1 LTLALATL
9 ACQTLT
15 RAFEL
20 EGPEDLATDVVGEQP
35 TRTPRPTSTPKIT
48 PTLGPTPT
56 AHPTLESTLVQSNQF
71 DLRPEFTADMDLFPD
86 ATRYTI
92 DVTAQFNADGTA
104 TLTGRELIRFTNTHT
119 DPLNEM
125 ALMLWPN
132 DSNQYLS
139 DFTLLNVLV
148 DGQAVDFDLQD
159 RGLSAHFAL
168 PDALAL
174 GESVDIST
182 EFSVAVF
189 PGLGEAGPARF
200 GITHGVLL
208 APTFYPLI
216 PRWAEG
222 EWQTQPAPT
231 GGDTTTS
238 DTAFYTWRI
247 TAPADLAV
255 IGTGRIVEQSSDAQ
269 TQTQT
274 LTTGPVRDLALVVG
288 PLTLTQREVDG
299 ITLNAYM
306 LAEHADLEDEMLDY
320 VETQVTTLQD
330 RVGPYPFTELDVVDA
345 PGAFG
350 GIEYPGVI
358 FIGVVE
364 DGSDFFV
371 RATVHEVGHQWFY
384 SLIGDDQLRE
394 PWLDEAAASYTE
406 ILYIEATDSP
416 KASRNALVEFRAYV
430 QFASDPELPI
440 GLPVEGYGSGSD
452 YGIIVYAKGAL
463 FFNALRQELGDEI
476 FFNFLRAFFD
486 EYRYGLATSADFHQ
500 VAEETCACDLDELF
514 DLWVYV
520 GGNFQQ

>member
-1 LTLALATL
+1 
-9 ACQTLT
+9 
-15 RAFEL
+15 
-20 EGPEDLATDVVGEQP
+20 
-35 TRTPRPTSTPKIT
+35 
-48 PTLGPTPT
+48 
-56 AHPTLESTLVQSNQF
+56 
-71 DLRPEFTADMDLFPD
+71 
-86 ATRYTI
+86 
-92 DVTAQFNADGTA
+92 
-104 TLTGRELIRFTNTHT
+104 
-119 DPLNEM
+119 
-125 ALMLWPN
+125 
-132 DSNQYLS
+132 
-139 DFTLLNVLV
+139 
-148 DGQAVDFDLQD
+148 
-159 RGLSAHFAL
+159 
-168 PDALAL
+168 
-174 GESVDIST
+174 
-182 EFSVAVF
+182 
-189 PGLGEAGPARF
+189 
-200 GITHGVLL
+200 
-208 APTFYPLI
+208 
-216 PRWAEG
+216 
-222 EWQTQPAPT
+222 
-231 GGDTTTS
+231 
-238 DTAFYTWRI
+238 
-247 TAPADLAV
+247 
-255 IGTGRIVEQSSDAQ
+255 
-269 TQTQT
+269 
-274 LTTGPVRDLALVVG
+274 LVVG